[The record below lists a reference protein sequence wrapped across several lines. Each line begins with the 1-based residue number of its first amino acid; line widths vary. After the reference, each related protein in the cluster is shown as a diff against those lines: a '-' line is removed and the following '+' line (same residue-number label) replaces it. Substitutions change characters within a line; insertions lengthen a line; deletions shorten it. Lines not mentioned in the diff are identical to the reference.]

1 MIFRIYEFDSHKEIE
16 VDIGKQKS
24 EGSNS
29 KVFEAEIKDETR
41 SLVAKC
47 SKNAENFVSF
57 NLQYNAFLA
66 CKNFE
71 LYNILIP
78 KVICY
83 GKSKEIGEILL
94 LEKMDNIYDI
104 PFIIN
109 NGLFYGE
116 IILKKI
122 AEAVARLHN
131 IGISGYDVE
140 FYWKADTNQLV
151 LLDVGPQ
158 YTFDVSEKEMI
169 VNHFLLEHDNFM
181 GKWNLLSQIV
191 PPDMAKSFYKG
202 LSTFSVNDIMPFL
215 KDGALDRH
223 ICNTAKVHALS
234 VISRLSLS
242 KQNYYL
248 ELFVREYKK
257 QRVLDSINS
266 ARYLKSFREAVIN
279 REQKAK
285 ACLYYSKVETLCE
298 ESCSIEIERKL

>member
-1 MIFRIYEFDSHKEIE
+1 MIFQICEFDSQREIE
-16 VDIGKQKS
+16 VDIGDQIG

-29 KVFEAEIKDETR
+29 KVFEAKIKDETR
-41 SLVAKC
+41 KLVAKC
-47 SKNAENFVSF
+47 SKSAENYVSF

-66 CKNFE
+66 CKDFE
-71 LYNILIP
+71 QYNILIP

-83 GKSKEIGEILL
+83 GKSKEIGDILM
-94 LEKMDNIYDI
+94 LEKIDNIYDI
-104 PFIIN
+104 PIIIN

-158 YTFDVSEKEMI
+158 YTFDIAKEEMI
-169 VNHFLLEHDNFM
+169 KNHFLLEHNNFM
-181 GKWNLLSQIV
+181 GMWNVFSQIV
-191 PPDMAKSFYKG
+191 PPDMAKNFYKG
-202 LSTFSVNDIMPFL
+202 LSTYLENDVIQFL
-215 KDGALDRH
+215 EDRALERH

-248 ELFVREYKK
+248 DLFVREYKK
-257 QRVLDSINS
+257 QRIVSSIDS
-266 ARYLKSFREAVIN
+266 AWYLKAFREAVIN

-298 ESCSIEIERKL
+298 ESCSIEIEGDY